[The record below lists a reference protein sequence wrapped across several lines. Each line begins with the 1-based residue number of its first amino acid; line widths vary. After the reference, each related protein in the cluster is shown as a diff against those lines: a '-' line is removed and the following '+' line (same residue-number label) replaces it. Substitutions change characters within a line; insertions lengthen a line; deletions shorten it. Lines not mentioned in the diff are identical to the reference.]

1 MKCMT
6 PIKTALLSF
15 GMSGRVFHAP
25 FLHLNPGFELYA
37 IWEREKN
44 LSQALYPDVRVY
56 RTLEEILEDKAIEL
70 VVINTPNYTH
80 YEFTKAVLK
89 AGKHAVVEKPFT
101 VTVEEGLELE
111 SLAMQ
116 VGKKIAVYQSRRYD
130 SDSKT
135 VKKIVEEGWLG
146 EIVEAEL
153 HYDRYTTALSPKVHK
168 ETPGPG
174 RGLLYDLG
182 VHLLDQVVQLFGMP
196 SSVWADIGIIRPI
209 SKVDDYMELV
219 LFYPAQRNLR
229 VRLKSSYLVREA
241 VPATQIYGTLGTFL
255 KSKGDPQETRLLAG
269 AMPNEENWGV
279 EADSAKGLL
288 HTEKDGKIVREHITS
303 QKGNYGEFY
312 DGMYEAIRNNKPAPV
327 SAAEGID
334 LIRIVTAAYKSNE
347 LKATVAIG

>member
-1 MKCMT
+1 MA

-44 LSQALYPDVRVY
+44 LSKALYPYVHVY
-56 RTLEEILEDKAIEL
+56 RSFEEILQDDAIEL
-70 VVINTPNYTH
+70 VVVNTPNYTH
-80 YEFTKAVLK
+80 YEFTRAVLN

-101 VTVEEGLELE
+101 VTVEEGMELE
-111 SLAMQ
+111 ALALEK
-116 VGKKIAVYQSRRYD
+116 GKKLAVFQSRRYD
-130 SDSKT
+130 SDSRT

-182 VHLLDQVVQLFGMP
+182 SHLLDQALQLFGMP
-196 SSVWADIGIIRPI
+196 SAVFADIGIIRPI
-209 SKVDDYMELV
+209 SRVDDYMELL
-219 LFYPAQRNLR
+219 LFYPARRNLR

-241 VPATQIYGTLGTFL
+241 VPATAIYGTLGTFL
-255 KSKGDPQETRLLAG
+255 KPKADPQEQRLLAG
-269 AMPNEENWGV
+269 AMPDEKDWGI
-279 EADSAKGLL
+279 EPDSGKGLL
-288 HTEKDGKIVREHITS
+288 HTERDGKVIRELIPS
-303 QKGNYGEFY
+303 QKGDYGDFY
-312 DGMYEAIRNNKPAPV
+312 AGMYEAIRNNKPVPV
-327 SAAEGID
+327 TPEEGID
-334 LIRIVTAAYKSNE
+334 IIRVITAAYKSNE
-347 LKATVAIG
+347 LKQVVPVE

>member
-1 MKCMT
+1 MA

-25 FLHLNPGFELYA
+25 FLHFNPEFELYA
-37 IWEREKN
+37 IWEREKD
-44 LSQALYPDVRVY
+44 LSKALYPYVRVY
-56 RTLEEILEDKAIEL
+56 RSFEEILQDREIEL
-70 VVINTPNYTH
+70 VVVNTPNYTH
-80 YEFTKAVLK
+80 YEFTRAVLN

-111 SLAMQ
+111 ALALEK
-116 VGKKIAVYQSRRYD
+116 GKKLSVYQSRRYD
-130 SDSKT
+130 SDSRT

-182 VHLLDQVVQLFGMP
+182 SHLLDQVLQLWGMP
-196 SSVWADIGIIRPI
+196 EAVFADIGIIRPI
-209 SKVDDYMELV
+209 SRVDDYMELL

-241 VPATQIYGTLGTFL
+241 VPATALYGTLGTFL
-255 KSKGDPQETRLLAG
+255 KPKADPQEQRLLAG
-269 AMPNEENWGV
+269 AMPDEKDWGV
-279 EADSAKGLL
+279 EPDSGKGLL
-288 HTEKDGKIVREHITS
+288 HTEKDGKVIREYIPS
-303 QKGNYGEFY
+303 LKGNYGDFY
-312 DGMYEAIRNNKPAPV
+312 TGMYEAIRHDKPVPV
-327 SAAEGID
+327 TPAEGID
-334 LIRIVTAAYKSNE
+334 IIRVVTAAYESNE
-347 LKATVAIG
+347 LKKVVPVV

>member
-1 MKCMT
+1 MT

-44 LSQALYPDVRVY
+44 LSKALYPDIRVY
-56 RTLEEILEDKAIEL
+56 RSFEEILQDEAVEL
-70 VVINTPNYTH
+70 VVVNTPNYTH

-101 VTVEEGLELE
+101 VTVEEGLELA
-111 SLAMQ
+111 SLALE

-135 VKKIVEEGWLG
+135 VKKLVEEGLLG
-146 EIVEAEL
+146 AIVEVEL
-153 HYDRYTTALSPKVHK
+153 HYDRYTVALSPKVHK

-182 VHLLDQVVQLFGMP
+182 SHLLDQVLQLFGMP
-196 SSVWADIGIIRPI
+196 EAVFADIGIIRPI

-219 LFYPAQRNLR
+219 LYYP
-229 VRLKSSYLVREA
+229 
-241 VPATQIYGTLGTFL
+241 
-255 KSKGDPQETRLLAG
+255 
-269 AMPNEENWGV
+269 
-279 EADSAKGLL
+279 
-288 HTEKDGKIVREHITS
+288 
-303 QKGNYGEFY
+303 
-312 DGMYEAIRNNKPAPV
+312 
-327 SAAEGID
+327 
-334 LIRIVTAAYKSNE
+334 
-347 LKATVAIG
+347 